1 MDNVKSPYPGY
12 IMFESE
18 ICVLREANQ
27 EEIDIYIRLKWKITM
42 ERKVFYTKNKEGVTF
57 RVPILINSTDRVY
70 YKRVELKKDL
80 QLKEEFAPLPL
91 STENFEELTKD
102 CITISEKDYELI
114 IHELHKTKKLV
125 KTVLSLFNEL
135 LYRKLYEKIP

>member
-1 MDNVKSPYPGY
+1 
-12 IMFESE
+12 
-18 ICVLREANQ
+18 
-27 EEIDIYIRLKWKITM
+27 M
-42 ERKVFYTKNKEGVTF
+42 ERKVFYTKNKDGVTF
-57 RVPILINSTDRVY
+57 RVPILIDSTDKVY

-91 STENFEELTKD
+91 STENFEELIKD

-135 LYRKLYEKIP
+135 LYRKLDEKIS

>member
-1 MDNVKSPYPGY
+1 
-12 IMFESE
+12 
-18 ICVLREANQ
+18 
-27 EEIDIYIRLKWKITM
+27 M
-42 ERKVFYTKNKEGVTF
+42 ERKVFYTKNKDGVTF
-57 RVPILINSTDRVY
+57 RVPILIDSTDKVY
-70 YKRVELKKDL
+70 YKCVELKKDL

-114 IHELHKTKKLV
+114 IHELYKTKKLV

-135 LYRKLYEKIP
+135 LYRKLDEKIP